1 MMKIGRLQRR
11 QSSYFRAP
19 GSARKQSTMREHGE
33 PTGSLFYTAMGEESK
48 RSCKYLLFGGYFCI
62 CLVKTPLLDTEC

>member
-11 QSSYFRAP
+11 QSSYFRAS

-48 RSCKYLLFGGYFCI
+48 RLF
-62 CLVKTPLLDTEC
+62 VSDWD